1 MRNRN
6 LWVILIAVLLIVAA
20 LVVAAV
26 LPAQRHQF
34 AQSENTVLLPDS
46 QAQSDA
52 VEVDVPTAEP
62 TKEPIAAP
70 TSTPTEEPAVSPTV
84 SATESPTPRAT
95 ATSSPSESADISIT
109 ETPSATAAVST
120 PLPDIKAY
128 LLVTVRGLTY
138 QPIPLYEEHD
148 YTIRQQDGS
157 ENVIHVTADS
167 VSMKSSTCENQDC
180 VQQGTVTVD
189 NYKERILYNMIL
201 CLPNQVYL
209 ELYSPEDLTA
219 LLAQWAA
226 EDAKAQ

>member
-34 AQSENTVLLPDS
+34 AQSENTLLLPDS
-46 QAQSDA
+46 QEESGA
-52 VEVDVPTAEP
+52 VEEPSKEPTA
-62 TKEPIAAP
+62 
-70 TSTPTEEPAVSPTV
+70 
-84 SATESPTPRAT
+84 SPTPDAVTETST
-95 ATSSPSESADISIT
+95 ASSPLPESEGIT
-109 ETPSATAAVST
+109 ITATPSATAAVST

-128 LLVTVRGLTY
+128 LMVTVRGLTY

-157 ENVIHVTADS
+157 ENVIHVTSDS

-209 ELYSPEDLTA
+209 ELYTPEDLSA

-226 EDAKAQ
+226 EDAQAEQ

>member
-26 LPAQRHQF
+26 LPAHRHQF
-34 AQSENTVLLPDS
+34 AQSQDTVLLPDS
-46 QAQSDA
+46 QEQGGA
-52 VEVDVPTAEP
+52 EEPTAEP
-62 TKEPIAAP
+62 TKEPTAAP
-70 TSTPTEEPAVSPTV
+70 TSTPTKKPAASPTV
-84 SATESPTPRAT
+84 TVAESPTPQAT
-95 ATSSPSESADISIT
+95 AAASLSETAGISVT

-120 PLPDIKAY
+120 PLPDVKAY

-209 ELYSPEDLTA
+209 ELYTPEDLAA

-226 EDAKAQ
+226 EDAQAEQ

>member
-20 LVVAAV
+20 LVAAAV

-34 AQSENTVLLPDS
+34 AQSQDAVLLPDS
-46 QAQSDA
+46 QEHGEA
-52 VEVDVPTAEP
+52 VDPATAEP
-62 TKEPIAAP
+62 SKEPTIAP
-70 TSTPTEEPAVSPTV
+70 THTPTTEPSASPTV
-84 SATESPTPRAT
+84 TV
-95 ATSSPSESADISIT
+95 T

-120 PLPDIKAY
+120 PLPDVKAY

-138 QPIPLYEEHD
+138 QPLPLYEEHD

-209 ELYSPEDLTA
+209 ELYSPEDLAA

-226 EDAKAQ
+226 EDAQAEQ

>member
-6 LWVILIAVLLIVAA
+6 LWVILIAVLLIVAT
-20 LVVAAV
+20 LVAAAV

-34 AQSENTVLLPDS
+34 AQSQDTILLPDS
-46 QAQSDA
+46 QEQSGAGD
-52 VEVDVPTAEP
+52 DPTAEP
-62 TKEPIAAP
+62 TQEPTTAPTGTPTKEPAA
-70 TSTPTEEPAVSPTV
+70 SPTATV
-84 SATESPTPRAT
+84 TESPTAQAT
-95 ATSSPSESADISIT
+95 AASSLSETAGLSIT

-120 PLPDIKAY
+120 PVPDINAY

-209 ELYSPEDLTA
+209 ELYSPEDLAA

-226 EDAKAQ
+226 EDAQAEQ

>member
-26 LPAQRHQF
+26 LPTQRHQF

-46 QAQSDA
+46 QEQSDA
-52 VEVDVPTAEP
+52 DDDPTAEP
-62 TKEPIAAP
+62 TKEPTTAP
-70 TSTPTEEPAVSPTV
+70 TNTPTKEPAVSPTV
-84 SATESPTPRAT
+84 TATESPTPQAT
-95 ATSSPSESADISIT
+95 ATSSPSESAGISIT

-226 EDAKAQ
+226 EDAQAAQ